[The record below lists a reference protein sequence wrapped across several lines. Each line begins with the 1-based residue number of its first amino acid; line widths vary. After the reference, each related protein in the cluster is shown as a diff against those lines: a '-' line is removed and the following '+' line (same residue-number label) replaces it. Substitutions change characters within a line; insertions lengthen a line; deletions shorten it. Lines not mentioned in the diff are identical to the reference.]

1 MKLRRVALASP
12 LGLTSHRGRFARETE
27 ALRRSDAMKTAL
39 LRAVSHD
46 FRSPLAAIVVSA
58 GALAHG
64 ELALEHDDRS
74 SLTQTILFEARRL
87 DRLVRNLLDASRLEV
102 NAAEPDA
109 ALWAI
114 DDVILP
120 GP

>member
-1 MKLRRVALASP
+1 A
-12 LGLTSHRGRFARETE
+12 E
-27 ALRRSDAMKTAL
+27 ALRPSDAMKTAL

-64 ELALEHDDRS
+64 ELSLECGARRE
-74 SLTQTILFEARRL
+74 LTETILFEARRL
-87 DRLVRNLLDASRLEV
+87 DRLVSNLLDASRLEAG
-102 NAAEPDA
+102 AAEPDA

-114 DDVILP
+114 EDLLLHTLDALEAAEA
-120 GP
+120 